1 MNYELNFENDK
12 PQISFENTTN
22 TIQFQAP
29 QNVVGGTT
37 NYKALSN
44 KPKIN
49 GVELV
54 DNKTLEELGIKQEY
68 TASDIKF
75 ADGDT
80 FQDKYNSGELK
91 GEQGQDGYTPVK
103 GVDYFDG
110 KDGANGKDGS
120 NGVSCTHSWSGTT
133 LIITSASGT
142 TSANLKGETGATGP
156 QGIQGVRGVPG
167 VNGTNG
173 KDGVDGKTPVK
184 GVDYYTEADKLEMV
198 DLVLSALPSS
208 EGVSY

>member
-1 MNYELNFENDK
+1 MNYELNFENNE
-12 PQISFENTTN
+12 PQVLFENTTN
-22 TIQFQAP
+22 NIQFQAP

-91 GEQGQDGYTPVK
+91 GE
-103 GVDYFDG
+103 
-110 KDGANGKDGS
+110 
-120 NGVSCTHSWSGTT
+120 
-133 LIITSASGT
+133 
-142 TSANLKGETGATGP
+142 TGATGP
-156 QGIQGVRGVPG
+156 QGVQGPKGDTGPQGIQGETGPKG
-167 VNGTNG
+167 ATGATGSTGPQGPKGDTGEKGDKGDTGATGPAGANGTNG
-173 KDGVDGKTPVK
+173 KDGKTPVK

-198 DLVLSALPSS
+198 DLVLSALPNS

>member
-22 TIQFQAP
+22 NIQFQAP

-91 GEQGQDGYTPVK
+91 GE
-103 GVDYFDG
+103 
-110 KDGANGKDGS
+110 
-120 NGVSCTHSWSGTT
+120 
-133 LIITSASGT
+133 
-142 TSANLKGETGATGP
+142 TGATGP
-156 QGIQGVRGVPG
+156 QGVQGP
-167 VNGTNG
+167 NG
-173 KDGVDGKTPVK
+173 KDGKTPVK

-198 DLVLSALPSS
+198 DLVLSALPNS